1 MYTKAENP
9 EHSFRDESKD
19 WKSMMVLHNTTSV
32 NKTKTLQKTIRMPS
46 EAPSFKSHKEPI

>member
-19 WKSMMVLHNTTSV
+19 WKSMMVLHNTPSD
-32 NKTKTLQKTIRMPS
+32 NKIKTLQKTIRMPS